1 MRPLGVGLASARSL
15 QPFADMAKHTE
26 KRSDND
32 EQVLSTREK
41 LEQFHELIEDMEIAM
56 MTTVNQDGALVSRP
70 MATQKHSG
78 DGKLWFM
85 TNTASHKLE
94 ELDSDSR
101 VNLAYYKDRTREFV
115 SVSGVAR
122 VNKNRTKIHELYQAD
137 WKAWLGAESETR
149 DGGPDDPRIALIEV
163 TPQSVSYLKLD
174 RPAAVVML
182 SVLKGIA
189 TGEPP
194 KVGEV
199 GKIDQRELAKDK
211 TPRTAQLKQAQR
223 ELG

>member
-1 MRPLGVGLASARSL
+1 VFARFGTKSATR
-15 QPFADMAKHTE
+15 QRMATHTQ
-26 KRSDND
+26 KRHDND

-41 LEQFHELIEDMEIAM
+41 LEQFHELIEDIEIAM
-56 MTTVNQDGALVSRP
+56 LTTINEEGALVSRP

-85 TNTASHKLE
+85 TNAESHKLE
-94 ELDSDSR
+94 EIQADPR

-122 VNKNRTKIHELYQAD
+122 VNRERSKIHELYQVD

-163 TPQSVSYLKLD
+163 TPHSASYLKLD
-174 RPAAVVML
+174 RPAPLVMF
-182 SVLKGIA
+182 SVLKGIV

-199 GKIDQRELAKDK
+199 GQLDEPELARD
-211 TPRTAQLKQAQR
+211 AQFRRAR
-223 ELG
+223 A

>member
-1 MRPLGVGLASARSL
+1 MMH
-15 QPFADMAKHTE
+15 MAHDVA

-41 LEQFHELIEDMEIAM
+41 VEQYYDLIEDMQIAM
-56 MTTVNQDGALVSRP
+56 MTSVNEDGALVSRP
-70 MATQKHSG
+70 MATQKHAS

-85 TNTASHKLE
+85 TNTESHKVE
-94 ELDSDSR
+94 ELDKDPR
-101 VNLAYYKDRTREFV
+101 VNLGFYKDRTREFV
-115 SVSGVAR
+115 SISGHAR
-122 VNKNRTKIHELYQAD
+122 VTKDRAKINALYRPD
-137 WKAWLGAESETR
+137 WKAWLGAESDVR

-163 TPQSVSYLKLD
+163 TPHSVSYLKLD
-174 RPAAVVML
+174 RPAAFVVF

-199 GKIDQRELAKDK
+199 GKLDERELAAGNKV
-211 TPRTAQLKQAQR
+211 
-223 ELG
+223 

>member
-1 MRPLGVGLASARSL
+1 MMPRMTT
-15 QPFADMAKHTE
+15 Q

-41 LEQFHELIEDMEIAM
+41 LEHFHQLIEDMEIAM
-56 MTTVNQDGALVSRP
+56 LTTINAQGALVSRP
-70 MATQKHSG
+70 MATQKHAG

-85 TNTASHKLE
+85 TNAETHKLE
-94 ELDSDSR
+94 EIEHDSR

-122 VNKNRTKIHELYQAD
+122 INRDRAKIRELYQAD
-137 WKAWLGAESETR
+137 WKAWLGEESEAR
-149 DGGPDDPRIALIEV
+149 DGGPDDPRIALVEV
-163 TPQSVSYLKLD
+163 TPQSASYLKLD
-174 RPAAVVML
+174 RPAAFVMF

-199 GKIDQRELAKDK
+199 GKLDGQELTRE
-211 TPRTAQLKQAQR
+211 RQAAARQ
-223 ELG
+223 